1 MVEKVLP
8 TPGLEGAHFQ
18 VSHHGVTE
26 DGERWHA
33 TVSAQGDPGYEV
45 TAMML
50 SQAALCLLESRADS
64 DRTGGVL
71 TPATGLAEPYLER
84 LSSHGM
90 SFTAERVS

>member
-1 MVEKVLP
+1 
-8 TPGLEGAHFQ
+8 
-18 VSHHGVTE
+18 VSV
-26 DGERWHA
+26 A
-33 TVSAQGDPGYEV
+33 S
-45 TAMML
+45 L
-50 SQAALCLLESRADS
+50 SLLESRAGS